1 MLTHLYIK
9 NFAIID
15 ELDIDF
21 YGGFSVITGET
32 GAGKSI
38 ILGALGLLLGTRAD
52 TRTIKEGTHRCVVEA
67 QFRVEDKAFHELL
80 SSNNIDVFVSE
91 CILRREININGKSRA
106 FVNDTLVSLQ
116 ELKEVSEQ
124 LVDIHSQHQNLL
136 LKNNSFQLSVVDTIA
151 SNKELLAS
159 YRDAYQ
165 VYREALT
172 EFETIQRELELN
184 RQNIDYIRF
193 QYEELSRLNLQ
204 LGEDDVLD
212 QKSNIMQHTEDI
224 KRALFEVDGNLSD
237 EQSGI
242 LLRLHRSISSLSNI
256 LEVYSQGKDVVD
268 RLDNAYVEMKEVSS
282 DVANLLDEVDYDP
295 DEMERINSRLD
306 AIYSIEKKHNVSTI
320 ADLLALQEKF
330 KAEIELSDNSS
341 VVIEDLEKKV
351 NQARQQC
358 LKLAQQLSSKRRASI
373 NKIEE
378 DMAHRMEKLGLAGVM
393 FKVNITAK
401 EPSADGID
409 RVEFLFSANS
419 GVPLR
424 AISEVASGGEI
435 SRVMFA
441 LKSMLS
447 GRLNLPTIIF
457 DEIDTGVS
465 GKIAE
470 QMAITMREM
479 SNASRQVISITHLPQ
494 IAACGTTHYRV
505 YKLQDEGE
513 TKTKIKLLT
522 QDERVEEIAQ
532 MLSGNNVSEAAVSN
546 AKELLGRQED
556 ILILT

>member
-67 QFRVEDKAFHELL
+67 QF
-80 SSNNIDVFVSE
+80 IDLFGSE

-242 LLRLHRSISSLSNI
+242 LLRLHRSISSLNNI

-556 ILILT
+556 TLILT